1 MFFKSKKEEEII
13 SYEEH
18 DLQYWEEDSYLI
30 VPYVGEELT
39 KEKIIENLSKLDSF
53 KIIGYAEPAYN
64 KPGRIVFNY
73 NSKDYEIS
81 YMLDSFKFPEPF
93 FYQMKNFTD
102 EENNLIKKCD
112 KQITLFMEIKD
123 NIKEKYQ
130 VQIKIATNIVDKIYG
145 ILDES
150 AEKAIPPKLAYML
163 SNSKTLPGADDMYS
177 IQAIVDNENN
187 KIWLHTHGL
196 LRYGIPELEILESN
210 LENYN
215 SHYNVISSLADTLI
229 NKGIKEDNK
238 YFIGYVN
245 DKTPL
250 IVSLIPWFEGLK
262 KYNDI
267 DLGGPKDRMVE
278 HNSKYSIIFTY
289 DSEEDLENDKYSFM
303 SIYDGLWEDE
313 PVFLFTTEETKR
325 MSELAQ
331 EKFYLV
337 RKYFNED
344 DSNIIIKIGV
354 KTDNDSSEHM
364 WFELLEL
371 NDDNTFKAKLI
382 STPYNVSSMKEG
394 DTGTY
399 SVNDITDW
407 IIYVNDTGYS
417 PDRSYLIDGE

>member
-1 MFFKSKKEEEII
+1 MFFKSKKEEII
-13 SYEEH
+13 EYEEKPI
-18 DLQYWEEDSYLI
+18 QYWEEDSYFI
-30 VPYVGEELT
+30 IPYKGEELT
-39 KEKIIENLSKLDSF
+39 KDKIIENLSKLDSF
-53 KIIGYAEPAYN
+53 KIIGFAEPSYN

-73 NSKDYEIS
+73 NNKDYEIS
-81 YMLDSFKFPEPF
+81 YMLNDFKFPEPF

-102 EENNLIKKCD
+102 EEIINIKSCD

-130 VQIKIATNIVDKIYG
+130 MEIIIGTNIVDKIYG

-163 SNSKTLPGADDMYS
+163 AKSKTLPGADDMYS

-238 YFIGYVN
+238 YFIGCVN
-245 DKTPL
+245 GEIPL
-250 IVSLIPWFEGLK
+250 TVTLIPWVNALKEYEG
-262 KYNDI
+262 I
-267 DLGGPKDRMVE
+267 DLGGPQDRMVE
-278 HNSKYSIIFTY
+278 HNSKYSVIFTY
-289 DSEEDLENDKYSFM
+289 ENNEEVEKDNYSKINIF
-303 SIYDGLWEDE
+303 DGMWDEE
-313 PVFLFTTEETKR
+313 PVFLFTSEETKR
-325 MSELAQ
+325 MSSLAQ

-337 RKYFNED
+337 KKYFNEKN
-344 DSNIIIKIGV
+344 NILIKVGV
-354 KTDNDSSEHM
+354 KTDNNSQEHM

-371 NDDNTFKAKLI
+371 NDDDTFKAKLI
-382 STPYNVSSMKEG
+382 SNPYDVSSMKEG
-394 DTGTY
+394 DICEY
-399 SVNDITDW
+399 SVKDITDW
-407 IIYVNDTGYS
+407 IIYVDDTGYS
-417 PDRSYLIDGE
+417 PDRSYLIDGD

>member
-13 SYEEH
+13 NYEEH
-18 DLQYWEEDSYLI
+18 ELQYWEEDSYFV
-30 VPYVGEELT
+30 VPYIGEELT
-39 KEKIIENLSKLDSF
+39 KDKIIENLSKLDSF
-53 KIIGYAEPAYN
+53 KIIGFAEPSYN

-73 NSKDYEIS
+73 KNKDYEIS
-81 YMLDSFKFPEPF
+81 YILDTFNFPEPF

-102 EENNLIKKCD
+102 DEKDLIKSCD
-112 KQITLFMEIKD
+112 KQITLVMEMKD

-130 VQIKIATNIVDKIYG
+130 MEIKIATNIVDKIYG

-177 IQAIVDNENN
+177 IQTIVDNEND

-215 SHYNVISSLADTLI
+215 SHYNVISSLADILI
-229 NKGIKEDNK
+229 NRGIQENNN

-245 DKTPL
+245 DKSPL
-250 IVSLIPWFEGLK
+250 FVCLIPWYEGLK
-262 KYNDI
+262 KYNGI
-267 DLGGPKDRMVE
+267 DLGGPKDRIVE
-278 HNSKYSIIFTY
+278 HNSKYNIIFTY
-289 DSEEDLENDKYSFM
+289 TNDEDLKNNNYSYM
-303 SIYDGLWEDE
+303 SIYDGLWEEE
-313 PVFLFTTEETKR
+313 PVFLFTLEETNR

-337 RKYFNED
+337 KKYFNEN
-344 DSNIIIKIGV
+344 DSNIIIKIGI
-354 KTDNDSSEHM
+354 KTDDNSSEHM

-394 DTGTY
+394 DIDNY
-399 SVNDITDW
+399 SVKDITDW
-407 IIYVNDTGYS
+407 IIYINDIGYS